1 MKVQCL
7 CENKFNV
14 TPVKKLDLDS
24 EPSFVEKIK
33 SGSFNSFK
41 CPKCGT
47 MVRPE
52 VVIHIDWKSKG
63 VKVACIPEK
72 MRYLCLNFCKN
83 KKAAEKSGEKCPFD
97 EGYAPI
103 IGNWELLDRLTSIK
117 AGLETVP
124 LEALKFLILDG
135 AKGDKTKIDI
145 ALKSVNDTSLQFYVS
160 GVSKD
165 MGVINVPKKLYE
177 DLLADFQKRKKNEI
191 FNAVV
196 LDKYISYKNIVTE

>member
-7 CENKFNV
+7 CENKFDV
-14 TPVKKLDLDS
+14 TPVKKIDLDS

-33 SGSFNSFK
+33 DGSFNGFK

-63 VKVACIPEK
+63 VKLAYVPEK
-72 MRYLCLNFCKN
+72 MRYLCLSFCMN

-97 EGYAPI
+97 EGYTPI
-103 IGNWELLDRLTSIK
+103 IGNWELLDRINSIN

-124 LEALKFLILDG
+124 FEALKFLVLQG
-135 AKGDKTKIDI
+135 AKGNKAKIDI
-145 ALKSVNDTSLQFYVS
+145 ALKSVDDINFQFYVS
-160 GVSKD
+160 GVSED
-165 MGVINVPKKLYE
+165 MGVINLPRKLYE
-177 DLLADFQKRKKNEI
+177 DLLTDFQKRKKNDI
-191 FNAVV
+191 FKAVV
-196 LDKYISYKNIVTE
+196 LNKYISYKNIETE